1 MSKSMSNS
9 LKMLNGLLIIIG
21 GAYIVYQL
29 FKDRTPSTQE
39 EKPKKE
45 PLPEG
50 RSMPPP
56 HTPKPER
63 KEEAEGALPENRPV
77 PQPNAPKPEEEDNN
91 KGILPGNKPE
101 PPTHTPKKHDE
112 KSASPETG
120 AIPPPGTPKPKSK
133 DEDKSPSPESKSMM
147 PPRVPKPQNKDPRS
161 GENAPQP
168 KPAISLRPSQKRDA
182 GLPDDQ
188 FHMSLVK
195 GYLDK
200 FNLPATEEKSFF
212 HLFNLLYQEGKKDFL
227 EKVSAVLS
235 KSTDANQLLS
245 ACRHLS
251 EDVSTLQIAENVELE
266 MSPVISKNS
275 INDYFLEYNLQDI
288 ATMDLRK
295 AVLLLFERVY
305 LAGKN
310 KQAANFKNNFDW
322 LAKYLSEKDEDKI
335 AKEIG
340 RIKLKVTDEAALI
353 QKS

>member
-1 MSKSMSNS
+1 
-9 LKMLNGLLIIIG
+9 MLNGLLIIIG

-29 FKDRTPSTQE
+29 FKDRTPSPKE
-39 EKPKKE
+39 EKPQKD

-56 HTPKPER
+56 HER
-63 KEEAEGALPENRPV
+63 KEAEGALPENRPV
-77 PQPNAPKPEEEDNN
+77 PQPNAPKPEKEKNDKE
-91 KGILPGNKPE
+91 ILPENKPE
-101 PPTHTPKKHDE
+101 PPSHASKKDDE
-112 KSASPETG
+112 KSARPKIG
-120 AIPPPGTPKPKSK
+120 AMPPPGTPEQEHADEGKST
-133 DEDKSPSPESKSMM
+133 SPESKPIT
-147 PPRVPKPQNKDPRS
+147 PPRVPEPLDKGPRP
-161 GENAPQP
+161 GENKP
-168 KPAISLRPSQKRDA
+168 KPAISLRPPHERDA
-182 GLPDDQ
+182 GLPDDR
-188 FHMSLVK
+188 FHMSLAK

-245 ACRHLS
+245 ACRNLI
-251 EDVSTLQIAENVELE
+251 EDASTLQIAENVELE
-266 MSPVISKNS
+266 MSPIISKNS
-275 INDYFLEYNLQDI
+275 INDYFLEYDLQEI
-288 ATMDLRK
+288 ATTDLRK

-353 QKS
+353 QKP